1 MHSAVRPLVCRWMV
15 VAATAAGDV
24 GGFSRLPLLATA
36 SRECCVHPS
45 LSRMG
50 SGGCRST
57 VRSLARQRPEPLS
70 TYSFGHP
77 RLPTPASRKREPGR
91 GAAGPLLARTSGKGQ
106 WCGRQWAPAA
116 QHP

>member
-24 GGFSRLPLLATA
+24 GGFSRLPLLAMA

-50 SGGCRST
+50 SGGCRGT

-70 TYSFGHP
+70 THSFGHP
-77 RLPTPASRKREPGR
+77 RLLTPACRKREPRSFGE
-91 GAAGPLLARTSGKGQ
+91 GLDAAACVVSDIFCAVRAAR
-106 WCGRQWAPAA
+106 RV
-116 QHP
+116 